1 MNLLTQN
8 SKLKKTSKHFN
19 KRVFNFGLPAYKSS
33 TGKVVCRMA
42 DQCIKFCYAKKGAY
56 IWSNVSPAFEK
67 RLQISMQDNFVD
79 LMVAEIKKKKVDY
92 VRVHDSGDYYDKRYL
107 AKWFKIA
114 ELLPNV
120 RFYSYTNEVGMIKNL
135 ESIPKNYD
143 FIFSDSGKQKDLINK
158 KASEV
163 MTKNPKVVKEDTL
176 VGEALNIMNSKKITI
191 LCVQQKNK
199 KNNNEKFF
207 YKSSLILPL
216 KIPNNCKA
224 N

>member
-19 KRVFNFGLPAYKSS
+19 KRVFNFGLPAYISR

-56 IWSNVSPAFEK
+56 IWSNVAPAFEK
-67 RLQISMQDNFVD
+67 RLEISMQDNFVD
-79 LMVAEIKKKKVDY
+79 LMIAEIKKKKVDY

-158 KASEV
+158 KTDRH
-163 MTKNPKVVKEDTL
+163 TK
-176 VGEALNIMNSKKITI
+176 I
-191 LCVQQKNK
+191 
-199 KNNNEKFF
+199 F
-207 YKSSLILPL
+207 SSLESL
-216 KIPNNCKA
+216 KKA
-224 N
+224 KYTDSSNYDLYATRWYNDTKKVGLIYH